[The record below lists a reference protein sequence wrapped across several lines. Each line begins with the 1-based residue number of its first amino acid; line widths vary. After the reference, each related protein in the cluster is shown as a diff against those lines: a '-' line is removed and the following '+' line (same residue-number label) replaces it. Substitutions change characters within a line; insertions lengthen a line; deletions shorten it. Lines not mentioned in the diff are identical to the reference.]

1 MHASRRRRNC
11 FLSAVAC
18 LTLLAGCASGPEAG
32 DLTRVPP
39 LVSLVEKSASSRWL
53 AQGTDQIEVWVCSV
67 PADTTASI
75 YGGLPLRRSLDP
87 ARLAQLLERRV
98 PAYFETVSDGAYQP
112 HFVPGGVANLG
123 RDDEPTAC
131 IDQAIRGAQSAT
143 RAVLV
148 VANAEH
154 APGHP
159 GGMSSA
165 GDSATANGPAPVSAT
180 RRYVYVGAAD
190 FAPEWGDDPP
200 VDLVEHE
207 IGHSLGWVHS
217 GMGSAGVGSQSQYLS
232 PVDLMSNSAA
242 PRAVDSARRDGP
254 VPIALHRLLSGW
266 LPNSAVVTAD
276 QSFSS
281 RLDPSTDP
289 EGVRLLALAVDEQ
302 HFLTVEHVTAVG
314 FNDHLPHEGLVVHE
328 VVVENGAISSIT
340 PLHGASD
347 DGPVLQ
353 RGDQASGA
361 GWSVMFMLDGSVRAR
376 RAGP

>member
-1 MHASRRRRNC
+1 M
-11 FLSAVAC
+11 
-18 LTLLAGCASGPEAG
+18 
-32 DLTRVPP
+32 PP

-131 IDQAIRGAQSAT
+131 IDQAIRGAQSAA

-159 GGMSSA
+159 GGWSSA
-165 GDSATANGPAPVSAT
+165 GDSASASGPAPASAT

-207 IGHSLGWVHS
+207 IGHSLGWAHS
-217 GMGSAGVGSQSQYLS
+217 GMGPAGQYLS

-242 PRAVDSARRDGP
+242 PRDVDPSRRDGP
-254 VPIALHRLLSGW
+254 VPLALHRLLSGW
-266 LPNSAVVTAD
+266 LPMSAVMATDTNVHR
-276 QSFSS
+276 SLES
-281 RLDPSTDP
+281 STDP

-328 VVVENGAISSIT
+328 VVVDNGAISSIT

-353 RGDQASGA
+353 RGDQAAGA
-361 GWSVMFMLDGSVRAR
+361 GWSVMFMLDGSVRAQR
-376 RAGP
+376 TGP